1 MKICLKSI
9 TVVEA
14 VIVIVSRIQTME
26 PVDINHVNGPRTS
39 HFYSS
44 GNFEIIITQGW
55 RLVTGAG
62 VEQMKYILGS
72 TTSQALKFR
81 FRQ

>member
-44 GNFEIIITQGW
+44 GNFKIIITQG
-55 RLVTGAG
+55 
-62 VEQMKYILGS
+62 
-72 TTSQALKFR
+72 
-81 FRQ
+81 